1 MTSRIPFAEV
11 PADAPIHNNL
21 VRAAYN
27 NPEMFRGF
35 GSLSMRVHTASGLS
49 DRLREVV
56 VLRTVARLG
65 ADYEWGN
72 HVIAA
77 TKLGMSKSE
86 IRSLREGDV
95 TGFDEQERVAIA
107 FAEAVED
114 RTVDDALWEKASTW
128 FTPAQLADLTMLV
141 GFYGLA
147 SRFVMALGV
156 PLDEG
161 VAGLESP

>member
-1 MTSRIPFAEV
+1 MSTARKAASTGVPSEV
-11 PADAPIHNNL
+11 VCDES
-21 VRAAYN
+21 VRARS
-27 NPEMFRGF
+27 FRCARPAAWR
-35 GSLSMRVHTASGLS
+35 SN
-49 DRLREVV
+49 
-56 VLRTVARLG
+56 ARLG

-86 IRSLREGDV
+86 IRGLRDGDV
-95 TGFDEQERVAIA
+95 GGFDENERVAIA
-107 FAEAVED
+107 FGEAVED

-161 VAGLESP
+161 VAGLDSP